1 MFQAIF
7 GGGKE
12 QFEGAALYIHGSMIP
27 KHAPKALSV
36 GPNGTTTLDG
46 RVLFSELCFPFAAE
60 TVDGWFRS
68 GRVHL
73 LTIKDESL
81 RVEPPW
87 AILQIIKLLI
97 AQGIPEKQIRS
108 YDMYCDASPLRLEKP
123 TYLTLWGNP
132 LRLSAYIPA
141 VSEMRFYD
149 QRGQRHVA
157 FDYSNQTYTGFV
169 R

>member
-12 QFEGAALYIHGSMIP
+12 QFEGAALFIHKSMIP
-27 KHAPKALSV
+27 KYAPEALCV
-36 GPNGTTTLDG
+36 RPDGTTNLDG
-46 RVLFSELCFPFAAE
+46 RVLFSKLFFYSAE
-60 TVDGWFRS
+60 TIDGWFKS
-68 GRVHL
+68 GRVHQ
-73 LTIKDESL
+73 LTINDESL

-97 AQGIPEKQIRS
+97 AQRISEKQIQS

-123 TYLTLWGNP
+123 TYLILWGNP
-132 LRLSAYIPA
+132 LRLSAYTPA

-149 QRGQRHVA
+149 QRDQRHVA
-157 FDYSNQTYTGFV
+157 FDYSNQTYTGVV